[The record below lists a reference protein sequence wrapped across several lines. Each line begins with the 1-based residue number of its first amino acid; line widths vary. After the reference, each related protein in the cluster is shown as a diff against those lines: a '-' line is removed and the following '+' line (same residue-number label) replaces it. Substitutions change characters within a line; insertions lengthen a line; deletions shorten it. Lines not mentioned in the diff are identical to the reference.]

1 MVDFNGNVRVVL
13 ATAVQNA
20 KVTIRTMTGYDGPDA
35 WKNIDM
41 TDTIVAANSVIE
53 WNGAKWDL
61 VFAPGIVVNP
71 IYTTNITTGIQ
82 YKWDGEQWVK
92 SFEGEYASG
101 YWRFVL
107 DPV

>member
-1 MVDFNGNVRVVL
+1 
-13 ATAVQNA
+13 
-20 KVTIRTMTGYDGPDA
+20 MTGYDGPDA